1 MQVGITEIVK
11 NRIITIL
18 TAVSLMIVGTDA
30 TVFAANNSYAFN
42 ATRLFARGDAN
53 VFFRNNIDRSLG
65 ELNKRAVE
73 QMDQQHPDSAIL
85 YLSMASTLYEDGLRK
100 GEDDN
105 AVLVMN
111 NLGVIYIQA
120 YNDYVAAA
128 ECFLKGKEI
137 AEERGLN
144 SYIPLFLLNLSDIYL
159 IYEDYEKAL
168 DFNTQAFHEAKEYA
182 DYKSVDMALL
192 NLMVI
197 SQESNYRLNLL
208 PYIQEWEAMDTS
220 TPWNQYV
227 SFLCES
233 EKKRQQG
240 LIPESI
246 ALADSASVA
255 SDRVESYEESFR
267 VQKFK
272 LWALLSKSR
281 LWLENGNAGQA
292 LASAREALPLIQSVG
307 DKDLGM
313 SLYGHLAL
321 LYKLAGKP
329 DSAQAY
335 HYRQLEAKYD
345 LFKPRQ
351 LGSVHDL
358 INQREL
364 DKLGADLRH
373 EQEVKSLMVVIFS
386 ISLILGLGVIVLLT
400 MLWIKTRREKET
412 LNALYQR
419 AVEKMKQ
426 PMAATSLKYATSSLT
441 DDAKDDLFDRIT
453 DVFNNSEELYSP
465 DFTASRLAELTGS
478 TEKEISQVF
487 AERFGNNFNVML
499 AESRV
504 RRACQMIS
512 DEEAMKQY
520 NLGAIA
526 ELVGFRSRSHFST
539 VFKKVTGLSPSEFHA
554 VKCKVDR
561 HRP

>member
-1 MQVGITEIVK
+1 
-11 NRIITIL
+11 
-18 TAVSLMIVGTDA
+18 MIVGTDA

-220 TPWNQYV
+220 TPWNQ
-227 SFLCES
+227 
-233 EKKRQQG
+233 
-240 LIPESI
+240 
-246 ALADSASVA
+246 
-255 SDRVESYEESFR
+255 
-267 VQKFK
+267 
-272 LWALLSKSR
+272 
-281 LWLENGNAGQA
+281 
-292 LASAREALPLIQSVG
+292 
-307 DKDLGM
+307 
-313 SLYGHLAL
+313 
-321 LYKLAGKP
+321 
-329 DSAQAY
+329 
-335 HYRQLEAKYD
+335 
-345 LFKPRQ
+345 
-351 LGSVHDL
+351 
-358 INQREL
+358 
-364 DKLGADLRH
+364 
-373 EQEVKSLMVVIFS
+373 
-386 ISLILGLGVIVLLT
+386 
-400 MLWIKTRREKET
+400 
-412 LNALYQR
+412 
-419 AVEKMKQ
+419 
-426 PMAATSLKYATSSLT
+426 
-441 DDAKDDLFDRIT
+441 
-453 DVFNNSEELYSP
+453 
-465 DFTASRLAELTGS
+465 
-478 TEKEISQVF
+478 
-487 AERFGNNFNVML
+487 
-499 AESRV
+499 
-504 RRACQMIS
+504 
-512 DEEAMKQY
+512 
-520 NLGAIA
+520 
-526 ELVGFRSRSHFST
+526 
-539 VFKKVTGLSPSEFHA
+539 
-554 VKCKVDR
+554 
-561 HRP
+561 